1 MSERLFI
8 RLGKTQE
15 SACTWLIW
23 SEQEQEIIASG
34 ELKDATQLSSLSE
47 RAASKL
53 VDVLVPTANVTLT
66 SVTLPEKGQSKAVKA
81 LPFMLEEA
89 LVTNVDDMH
98 FVTGPRDGD
107 ELSVA
112 AVSNEQMTLWL
123 DWLAQANIKPRCLVP
138 DCLALPL
145 EECDWAAMEFGQ
157 ETLLRTGVAQGQNF
171 SAPWLAF
178 ALPQLTS
185 EREEGVSVA
194 AYSDLALS
202 DVELKHQ
209 PLEMPMLVLAKGV
222 LQAPMN
228 LLTGAFTPQKEYSKY
243 LRLWR
248 NTAVVFAVAFILAL
262 VNKGLNIYQAEAQIA
277 SLQQQVQDVYKLV
290 KPGSTLHANLVRKQL
305 DGELRRLQGGGSSA
319 AFFST
324 LRSLRPAF
332 EQISELKP
340 NSLRFDASRG
350 ELRMQVTAKSYA
362 QIEEFK
368 NLIPNTLDVNT
379 GAMNSS
385 DDQVTGT
392 LTVRSK

>member
-15 SACTWLIW
+15 SACSWLVW

-47 RAASKL
+47 RAANKL
-53 VDVLVPTANVTLT
+53 VDVLVPAANVTLT

-81 LPFMLEEA
+81 LPFMLEET

-98 FVTGPRDGD
+98 FVTGPREGD

-112 AVSNEQMTLWL
+112 AVSNEQMGMWL
-123 DWLAQANIKPRCLVP
+123 EWLASASIKPRCLVP

-145 EECDWAAMEFGQ
+145 EECDWAALEFGP

-171 SAPWLAF
+171 SAPWLAL
-178 ALPQLTS
+178 ALPQLIS
-185 EREEGVSVA
+185 GGNHPSVA
-194 AYSDLALS
+194 AYSDVAIA
-202 DVELKHQ
+202 DVELKAQ

-222 LQAPMN
+222 LQAPLN

-243 LRLWR
+243 LLLWR
-248 NTAVVFAVAFILAL
+248 NTAVVLALIFILAL
-262 VNKGLNIYQAEAQIA
+262 VNKGLNIYLAEAQIA
-277 SLQQQVQDVYKLV
+277 SLQQQVQEVYKQV

-305 DGELRRLQGGGSSA
+305 DGELRRLQGGGNSA
-319 AFFST
+319 AFFT
-324 LRSLRPAF
+324 MLKSLKSAF
-332 EQISELKP
+332 EQVSELKP
-340 NSLRFDASRG
+340 NSLRFDANRG

-362 QIEEFK
+362 QIERFK
-368 NLIPNTLDVNT
+368 DLIPSTLDVNT